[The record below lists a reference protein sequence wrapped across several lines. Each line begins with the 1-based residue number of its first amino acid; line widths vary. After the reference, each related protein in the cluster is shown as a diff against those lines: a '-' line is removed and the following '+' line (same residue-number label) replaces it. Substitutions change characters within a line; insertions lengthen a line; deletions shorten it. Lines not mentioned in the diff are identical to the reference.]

1 MKTTTLFLLFLCVT
15 LGLSAQDTPIKL
27 GGKLGL
33 NFTNI
38 SSDPTLVESSAGIGT
53 EAGAFAR
60 IGQRLFVQ
68 PGIDYISNK
77 VTLQRSVQ
85 PRSGENDVVR
95 LRYFRAPVLVGM
107 ENSYT
112 GRRRSGPT
120 TVRFMAGPS
129 FAYNLGVGDN
139 NLDVRRRNLRNA
151 QFALHGGVGISL
163 LRFLEFDLMYSHG
176 LTTVFNEN
184 NADGKFRNFSMTV
197 GFSI

>member
-15 LGLSAQDTPIKL
+15 LGLSAQDTSIKL

-38 SSDPTLVESSAGIGT
+38 SNDPTLVESSAGIGT

-68 PGIDYISNK
+68 PGVDYISNK

-112 GRRRSGPT
+112 GRRRGGPT

-129 FAYNLGVGDN
+129 FGYNLGVGDN

-184 NADGKFRNFSMTV
+184 NANGKFRNFSMTV
-197 GFSI
+197 GFRI